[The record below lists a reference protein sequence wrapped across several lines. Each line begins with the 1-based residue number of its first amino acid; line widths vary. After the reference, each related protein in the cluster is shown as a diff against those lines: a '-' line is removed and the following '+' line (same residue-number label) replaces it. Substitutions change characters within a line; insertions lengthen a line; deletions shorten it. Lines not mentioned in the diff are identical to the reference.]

1 MEVDSVI
8 VLPPAGPGGEARW
21 VAYVPCSVDYDHKA
35 WLSLAEGFAMGLA
48 VLNGRTHVAFGES
61 SGGSLWPG
69 KRADFS
75 QAEGAWL
82 HRRVVTD
89 VVEMGNPDLIVSLPV
104 HVNGKEY
111 VLDVYEGEDHRLKI
125 ADFCKV
131 HMGDSMCINSLTE
144 RFLGEADPDSSRR
157 EADRAASD
165 WIQVESPMCTLQ
177 KSAIFNRWSSP
188 S

>member
-1 MEVDSVI
+1 
-8 VLPPAGPGGEARW
+8 
-21 VAYVPCSVDYDHKA
+21 
-35 WLSLAEGFAMGLA
+35 LAEGFALGLA

-75 QAEGAWL
+75 EAEGAWL
-82 HRRVVTD
+82 HRRVTTEI
-89 VVEMGNPDLIVSLPV
+89 VETEPELIVSLPV

-144 RFLGEADPDSSRR
+144 RFLDEADPDLSRR
-157 EADRAASD
+157 EADRLEAEEAEHLAREEAAR
-165 WIQVESPMCTLQ
+165 VEAERVEAERLE
-177 KSAIFNRWSSP
+177 ADRLEAERLEAERRERERLEAE
-188 S
+188 